1 MKYIC
6 LEDNA
11 TISYDFTLGHVYE
24 SMGLDAEELGL
35 DANKPAYDISPMQ
48 ALSLVNKWNCQL
60 QGTHVYYLEENPAW
74 L

>member
-1 MKYIC
+1 MKYTC
-6 LEDNA
+6 LEGEEPV
-11 TISYDFTLGHVYE
+11 TYDFTLGHVYE

-48 ALSLVNKWNCQL
+48 ALSLVNKWNRESNGAC
-60 QGTHVYYLEENPAW
+60 VYYLEENPQW